1 MPRGNGTGPNG
12 SGPMTGRAA
21 GYCAGN
27 GLPGC
32 ASSSFGR
39 GLGRGTGFGGGFGR
53 GAGFGGGLG
62 RGLGRGRGFGFRAAP
77 VVPPQAAPLDAARAA
92 ELERWNLERQA
103 EALEEELSLVRSRLG
118 ASAPKSGD
126 LDEGKAG
133 KKL

>member
-39 GLGRGTGFGGGFGR
+39 GLGRGFGR
-53 GAGFGGGLG
+53 GAGFGGGFE
-62 RGLGRGRGFGFRAAP
+62 RGRGFGLGFRAGPAAP